1 MPLTCVH
8 LYTCVGNS
16 NTGKWIRRKCATME
30 AALTTFYL
38 LQKKVL
44 VKGMG
49 IKRFTLILQRLTSRI
64 ENKTGRKMGD
74 RNGYVEAG
82 KK

>member
-1 MPLTCVH
+1 
-8 LYTCVGNS
+8 
-16 NTGKWIRRKCATME
+16 ME
-30 AALTTFYL
+30 ATSTAFYL

-49 IKRFTLILQRLTSRI
+49 VKRFTLILQRLTSRI
-64 ENKTGRKMGD
+64 ENKTGRKVED